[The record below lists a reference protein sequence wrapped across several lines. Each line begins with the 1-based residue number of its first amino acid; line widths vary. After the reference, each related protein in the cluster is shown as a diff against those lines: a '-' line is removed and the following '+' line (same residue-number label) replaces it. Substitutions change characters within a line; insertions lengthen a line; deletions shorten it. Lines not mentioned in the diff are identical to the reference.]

1 MVPVEFGKGHILKTK
16 LATSTLVIVNNLLPL
31 LSLFGDNLVDVGVEP
46 VEEGG
51 ARLGQRTLQVE
62 LPLDPKVRV
71 PQEEREG
78 ESVLPLNVLIS
89 D

>member
-16 LATSTLVIVNNLLPL
+16 LAKSSLVINLLPL
-31 LSLFGDNLVDVGVEP
+31 LPLFGDNLIDVGVEP

-51 ARLGQRTLQVE
+51 ARLGQRTLHVE
-62 LPLDPKVRV
+62 LTLDPKVRV

>member
-1 MVPVEFGKGHILKTK
+1 MNFGKGHILKTK
-16 LATSTLVIVNNLLPL
+16 LATSILVNDLLPL
-31 LSLFGDNLVDVGVEP
+31 LPLFGDNLVDVGVEP

-51 ARLGQRTLQVE
+51 AWLGQRPLHVE
-62 LPLDPKVRV
+62 LPLDPKVSV
-71 PQEEREG
+71 PQEERKG

>member
-1 MVPVEFGKGHILKTK
+1 MSPVEFRKGHILKTK
-16 LATSTLVIVNNLLPL
+16 LATSRLVNDLLPL
-31 LSLFGDNLVDVGVEP
+31 LPLFGDDLVDVGVEP

-51 ARLGQRTLQVE
+51 ARLGQRTLHVE

>member
-1 MVPVEFGKGHILKTK
+1 MF
-16 LATSTLVIVNNLLPL
+16 VNDLLPL
-31 LSLFGDNLVDVGVEP
+31 LPLFGDDLIDVGVEP

-51 ARLGQRTLQVE
+51 ARLGQRTLHVE
-62 LPLDPKVRV
+62 LPLDPKVSV

-78 ESVLPLNVLIS
+78 ESVLPLNVLMS